1 MQLKLV
7 DVTSR
12 VLGAEHAIT
21 LANRSNLAL
30 ALTRQEKYREAEP
43 IQREVNRVQQRVLG
57 PEHPQTLST
66 MQCLAGSLSGLGKY
80 AEAEEIQR
88 DVYRVRKARDTD
100 HPSTMVSADN
110 LGKYLTEQGKFAEG
124 ERIIRETYA
133 SAKRV
138 LGAEHPQTLVTAN
151 NLASCLLAQ
160 AGPSKHLE
168 AAELLQQV
176 IAARRRILGAAHPE
190 TVAAISDLHSARC
203 KIKAAQSTSNDS
215 KAATRSAVC
224 VLPAGTRVLM
234 QGLVSKTEYNGKR
247 SRVLS
252 FDESTGRYV
261 VALDD
266 GKELRLRAECLAR
279 AGCALPGCSS
289 EEASSVCGRCE
300 AVRYCSRECQQADWT
315 AHKPACARPKPK
327 P

>member
-1 MQLKLV
+1 MGIPLIYIAPYAAYRPNYPRYAEAERMQRKLV

-57 PEHPQTLST
+57 PEHPQTL
-66 MQCLAGSLSGLGKY
+66 
-80 AEAEEIQR
+80 
-88 DVYRVRKARDTD
+88 
-100 HPSTMVSADN
+100 
-110 LGKYLTEQGKFAEG
+110 
-124 ERIIRETYA
+124 
-133 SAKRV
+133 
-138 LGAEHPQTLVTAN
+138 VTAN
-151 NLASCLLAQ
+151 NLAACLLAQ
-160 AGPSKHLE
+160 ADPSKHLE
-168 AAELLQQV
+168 AAELLPQV

-203 KIKAAQSTSNDS
+203 KIKAAQSASTDS

-234 QGLVSKTEYNGKR
+234 QGLVSKPEYNGKR

-279 AGCALPGCSS
+279 AGCALPGCSLQ
-289 EEASSVCGRCE
+289 EASSLCGRCE

-315 AHKPACARPKPK
+315 AHKPACAGPKPK